1 MPVVTAIEVQK
12 RNKERV
18 NIYLDGEYAFSL
30 NLMDG
35 AKLRKGLA
43 LSDADIA
50 ALQGEDLVVRAV
62 DSAARFLG
70 HRPRS
75 VAEVRKNLKGK
86 DFDEGVID
94 KALERLTALGYL
106 DDAAFARYWVESR
119 TQFKPL
125 GTAALRY
132 ELRQKGVGEAV
143 LREALDA
150 VDDES
155 GAYAAAGPLLKRL
168 RGVDRRTARQKIS
181 TTLARRGFAYDDV
194 RSALDRLFDEVEE
207 QDADFFTG
215 GDGDTDEP

>member
-1 MPVVTAIEVQK
+1 MPVVTAIEFQK

-30 NLMDG
+30 NLLDG
-35 AKLRKGLA
+35 AKLYKGQT
-43 LSDADIA
+43 LSDNEIA
-50 ALQGEDLVVRAV
+50 EIRGEDLVVRAV

-75 VAEVRKNLKGK
+75 VAEVRKNLKDK
-86 DFDEGVID
+86 DFDAGVID
-94 KALERLTALGYL
+94 AALVRLTSLGYL
-106 DDAAFARYWVESR
+106 DDRAFARYWVESR

-132 ELRQKGVGEAV
+132 ELRQKGVADA
-143 LREALDA
+143 LIREILEA

-155 GAYAAAGPLLKRL
+155 AAYTAAVPLLKRQ
-168 RGVDRRTARQKIS
+168 RGHDRRSARQKIS

-194 RSALDRLFDEVEE
+194 RAALDRLFDEVEE
-207 QDADFFTG
+207 EDADFFRG
-215 GDGDTDEP
+215 EEGDTDDP